1 MMSALPMAGAP
12 ANTNTVGLTKNDYRG
27 NPSTLCQGCGHNSIS
42 NQIIAAMYEMNVM
55 PEDILKFSGIGCSS
69 KSPTYF
75 MNRSFGF
82 NSLHGRMPS
91 IATGALFGD
100 YRLRGI
106 GVSGDGDTASIGM
119 GQFKHVMR
127 RNANMVY
134 IVENNGVYGLTKG
147 QFSATAERGLQL
159 KKQGTNPYMPIDI
172 CMEAV
177 ISNASFV
184 ARSFAGNAKQ
194 VKELLK
200 AAFAHH
206 GIAVLD
212 IISPC
217 VTFNNEDNAH
227 HSYAW
232 GKDHEEPLHDITYI
246 APRSE
251 IMLETEMKAGEV
263 REVIMHD
270 GSVVMLKNVEKRYDP
285 TDRFEALRTLEDA
298 QQQNWLLTG
307 LLYIA
312 TDKPTLI
319 DTFNLVDTPLNRLEE
334 RDLRPDPAMI
344 DKVNALMF

>member
-1 MMSALPMAGAP
+1 MSALPMAGAP
-12 ANTNTVGLTKNDYRG
+12 ANVNTIGLTKNDYRG

-55 PEDILKFSGIGCSS
+55 PEDVLKFSGIGCSS

-100 YRLRGI
+100 YRLKGI

-127 RNANMVY
+127 RNADLVY

-159 KKQGTNPYMPIDI
+159 KKQGTNPYMPVDI
-172 CMEAV
+172 CMEAL

-200 AAFAHH
+200 AAFAHR

-217 VTFNNEDNAH
+217 VTFNNADNAH

-246 APRSE
+246 PPRSE
-251 IMLETEMKAGEV
+251 IMLETELMEGEV
-263 REVIMHD
+263 REVTMHD
-270 GSVVMLKNVEKRYDP
+270 GSVVVLKNVEKQYNP

-298 QQQNWLLTG
+298 QRNNWLLTG
-307 LLYIA
+307 LLYIT

-319 DTFNLVDTPLNRLEE
+319 DTYNLVDTPLNRLEE
-334 RDLRPDPAMI
+334 VDLRPEPSMI